1 MSSIAGRK
9 FKYIAALVCAVCV
22 SLLLAASVL
31 AAPASSEAKS
41 PEANATV
48 SGQSAN
54 SVTGDQKEI
63 EEMKH
68 QLAEQQKQIEELRTM
83 LQKQAKRTEE
93 STATAASQVQGTTSA
108 GSNIGSQVASMVPM
122 LPPASPSMNP
132 SAAAASA
139 TPPAA
144 AQAPAAKSEV
154 PSWVKGFKPI
164 GTFYLS
170 YQAGTKD
177 SGTQQTTNYN
187 SFQLKRGY
195 FGADVDVTPYLTS
208 RFVGDITLDST
219 GDVKVRAKY
228 LYGKFHTKGND
239 VITGPYM
246 EFGLAHMPWLDFEE
260 AMNGFR
266 MQDTMFLER
275 NSIFNSADMGV
286 LVGSDLGGTMSSDFK
301 SKVNSHYAGR
311 YGSWQVGIYNGGGYH
326 AAENN
331 SNKAFEA
338 RLSIR
343 PVPSALPGLQ
353 VTAFGVVGKG
363 NKAATGTTPPP
374 DWKSGVAMISYESQY
389 FTFSGQGYLGDG
401 NQGGSALDSTGSA
414 AHQTGFSVFA
424 SAHIP
429 IPRHGQKVS
438 ILGRMDEF
446 NSNTRIYNDLQRRYI
461 AGFAWHLYKDN
472 ICLIDYEHLSH
483 SLSTLA
489 GEDRV
494 QATLQTVF

>member
-22 SLLLAASVL
+22 SLLLAASVV

-93 STATAASQVQGTTSA
+93 SAATAASQVQGTTSA

-139 TPPAA
+139 TPTAA

-170 YQAGTKD
+170 YQAGTKN
-177 SGTQQTTNYN
+177 SGNQQTTNYN

-195 FGADVDVTPYLTS
+195 FGADVDITPYLTS

-228 LYGKFHTKGND
+228 LYGKFKAKGNN
-239 VITGPYM
+239 VITAPYM

-260 AMNGFR
+260 AINGFR
-266 MQDTMFLER
+266 MQDTMFMER
-275 NSIFNSADMGV
+275 NGVFNSADIGV
-286 LVGSDLGGTMSSDFK
+286 LVGSDLGGSLSSDFK

-311 YGSWQVGIYNGGGYH
+311 YGSWQVGVYNGGGYH

-331 SNKAFEA
+331 TNKAFEA
-338 RLSIR
+338 RLTLR
-343 PVPSALPGLQ
+343 PGPSVVPGLQ
-353 VTAFGVVGKG
+353 FTVFGIVGKG
-363 NKAATGTTPPP
+363 NKTATSTLPPP
-374 DWKSGVAMISYESQY
+374 DWRSGALMISYESQY
-389 FTFSGQGYLGDG
+389 FTFTGQGYLGEG
-401 NQGGSALDSTGSA
+401 NSGGSAVGSDGTA
-414 AHQTGFSVFA
+414 AQQKGFSVFA
-424 SAHIP
+424 SVHIP
-429 IPRHGQKVS
+429 IPRHGEKIS
-438 ILGRMDEF
+438 LIGRIDEF
-446 NSNTRIYNDLQRRYI
+446 NSNTDIYNDLQRRYI
-461 AGFAWHLYKDN
+461 AGFAWHLYKSN
-472 ICLIDYEHLSH
+472 IILFDYERLNH
-483 SLSTLA
+483 SLSTLT